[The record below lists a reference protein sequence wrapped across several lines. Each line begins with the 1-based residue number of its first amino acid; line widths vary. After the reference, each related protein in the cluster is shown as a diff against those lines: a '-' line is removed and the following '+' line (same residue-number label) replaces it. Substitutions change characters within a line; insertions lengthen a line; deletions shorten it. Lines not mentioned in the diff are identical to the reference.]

1 MDPNFGRYWHFC
13 GTIMAVTTNR
23 NSYKGVPHRISDKD
37 AVHRLD
43 NILNGFI
50 VKDILVPQN
59 ASELGFKRINVF
71 LYAQNPVFS

>member
-1 MDPNFGRYWHFC
+1 
-13 GTIMAVTTNR
+13 MAVTTNR

-50 VKDILVPQN
+50 VKDILVPKMHQN
-59 ASELGFKRINVF
+59 WVLKESMCFCMHKTPYFHECFKM
-71 LYAQNPVFS
+71 YAT